1 MKEIDELND
10 RMNGND
16 EIVDSIIKKMDELEK
31 REVKNTD
38 YSLHFEA
45 LKKIFEV
52 FLNRYNKESAELKVA
67 IGQLNINYPSE
78 QIQGTLA
85 EVKPIVEGIR
95 KLLPIRVRHQFD
107 FTTKGWIIAGMMLL
121 IITAICTG
129 LCGYLWTE
137 NSRMQAN
144 DIKFRMIRQVY
155 PIQGNWADSYYSK
168 NPEGMEDTTAKL
180 EEQALERS
188 SAQDRIEQAERKVK
202 QARQQLKKNK

>member
-16 EIVDSIIKKMDELEK
+16 EIVDSLIKKMDELEK

-38 YSLHFEA
+38 YTLHFEA
-45 LKKIFEV
+45 LKKIFEA
-52 FLNRYNKESAELKVA
+52 FLNRYNKESVELKDA
-67 IGQLNINYPSE
+67 IGQLNISYLAE
-78 QIQGTLA
+78 QIQSTLA
-85 EVKPIVEGIR
+85 EVKPVVEGIR
-95 KLLPIRVRHQFD
+95 KSLPIRVKHQLD
-107 FTTKGWIIAGMMLL
+107 ATTKSWIIAGMMLL
-121 IITAICTG
+121 IITAICAG

-137 NSRMQAN
+137 NNRMQAN

-188 SAQDRIEQAERKVK
+188 SAQDRIEQAEREVK
-202 QARQQLKKNK
+202 QARRQLKKNK